1 MTLPPDTRRG
11 ETGSPEILLVED
23 ERADA
28 LLILRAL
35 ERCGV
40 DGHIRLIDDGE
51 RALDYLIGA
60 PPYDDRQRYPLPR
73 LVLLD
78 LKLRK
83 IGGIDILRRLQ
94 TAGAK
99 DRVPVVVLSSSA
111 QNADIENAYRYG
123 ANSYLVKPV
132 RFAEFCELA
141 DQIRSYWLS
150 TNAPPR
156 SSDL

>member
-1 MTLPPDTRRG
+1 M
-11 ETGSPEILLVED
+11 ED
-23 ERADA
+23 ERGDA

-51 RALDYLIGA
+51 RALAYLLGE
-60 PPYDDRQRYPLPR
+60 PPYDDRDRYPLPR

-83 IGGIDILRRLQ
+83 LGGLDILRRLQ
-94 TAGAK
+94 AAGAK
-99 DRVPVVVLSSSA
+99 GHIPVVVLSSSA
-111 QNADIENAYRYG
+111 RDDDIEEAYRCG

-141 DQIRSYWLS
+141 DQIRAYWLA
-150 TNAPPR
+150 TNAAPG
-156 SSDL
+156 SDA